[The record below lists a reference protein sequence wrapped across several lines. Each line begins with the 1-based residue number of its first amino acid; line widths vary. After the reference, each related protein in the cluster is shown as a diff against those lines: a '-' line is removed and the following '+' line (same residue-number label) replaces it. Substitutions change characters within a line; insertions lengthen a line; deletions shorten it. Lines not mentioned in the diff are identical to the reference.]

1 MAPARCLF
9 AVMVAAA
16 PTGCATYTAKT
27 LSPAA
32 TQAQL
37 ASRTLRDDGVQRF
50 LAAHG
55 QPASSEAWGLAQLT
69 LAAYYFN
76 PELEVARAQL
86 AEAEAGVQTAQA
98 RPNPAFTFTPGR
110 SDATPGGI
118 SPWILSYVLNVPLE
132 FPGKRPHRTTEAHHR
147 AEQTRF
153 ALAARAWAIH
163 RTVREAWLD
172 VCGAK
177 AVAELQRA
185 QLPLLAEVARLIEAK
200 VQAGDASP
208 LQAAEAQVARE
219 RVELTVRETER
230 AAALARSRLA
240 EAIGVPLAALADVRL
255 ESRTLAES
263 PVQPSVSEARTWAA
277 QNRPDLLA
285 ALAEY
290 AATQAA
296 LQGEVTR
303 QYPDLQLGPGY
314 QLDQGEGKWS
324 LGLGVGLPVFHQ
336 NQGPIAAA
344 EARRTAAAARFLSLQ
359 HRVLAEVDRTAADL
373 ASTQTDLPRLKLL
386 RDALERQ
393 TRIVRAQQAAGDT
406 SRLELTR
413 AETAMAEHARLE
425 LDVRL
430 RVARALG
437 AYEDAVQRPLAW
449 QETAWRS
456 SRSDLR

>member
-1 MAPARCLF
+1 MRL
-9 AVMVAAA
+9 VW
-16 PTGCATYTAKT
+16 TR
-27 LSPAA
+27 
-32 TQAQL
+32 
-37 ASRTLRDDGVQRF
+37 ASR
-50 LAAHG
+50 
-55 QPASSEAWGLAQLT
+55 
-69 LAAYYFN
+69 
-76 PELEVARAQL
+76 
-86 AEAEAGVQTAQA
+86 
-98 RPNPAFTFTPGR
+98 
-110 SDATPGGI
+110 
-118 SPWILSYVLNVPLE
+118 
-132 FPGKRPHRTTEAHHR
+132 
-147 AEQTRF
+147 
-153 ALAARAWAIH
+153 
-163 RTVREAWLD
+163 
-172 VCGAK
+172 
-177 AVAELQRA
+177 
-185 QLPLLAEVARLIEAK
+185 
-200 VQAGDASP
+200 
-208 LQAAEAQVARE
+208 
-219 RVELTVRETER
+219 
-230 AAALARSRLA
+230 
-240 EAIGVPLAALADVRL
+240 PLAALADVRL